1 MATKEAVPGI
11 GAIVLGTAQT
21 GNVDTTNTLD
31 RGTYRGPVAVVLTN
45 VDAGGGTVKVD
56 IKGSADGTNF
66 YNAAY
71 ALVATPET
79 LSVAQIT
86 VTAATTTTYLLRPD
100 HAWRY
105 LKLAYSSNTAETL
118 TATAHL

>member
-1 MATKEAVPGI
+1 MATKEAIPGI

-21 GNVDTTNTLD
+21 GNVDTANTLD
-31 RGTYRGPVAVVLTN
+31 RGTYRGPMAVVLTN

-56 IKGSADGTNF
+56 IKGSVDGTNF

-79 LSVAQIT
+79 VSIAQIT
-86 VTAATTTTYLLRPD
+86 VTAAVTTTYLLRPD
-100 HAWRY
+100 HAWQFV
-105 LKLAYSSNTAETL
+105 KLAYSSNTAETL
-118 TATAHL
+118 TATAYL